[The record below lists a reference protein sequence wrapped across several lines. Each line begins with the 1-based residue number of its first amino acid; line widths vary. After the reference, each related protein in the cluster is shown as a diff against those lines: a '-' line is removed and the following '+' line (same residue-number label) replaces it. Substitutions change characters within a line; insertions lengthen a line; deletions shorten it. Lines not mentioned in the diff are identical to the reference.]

1 SIKMTSSYYPIH
13 EKPGFDADSYAEK
26 IDRALRSGDKDT
38 VAKLIVDIN
47 NSQRQKLKEPY
58 RIRYG
63 KELVPSLDKKF
74 SGDAEKLIFALMD
87 SPLEYDLKQLE
98 SATKGLGTDENVLIE
113 IICSRTPDQLKA
125 IAAHYDKAHKE
136 PLAKAVGGDTSGEFK
151 DLLVALVNGS
161 KDGGHSTNDAQAHD
175 DAVRLFA
182 DGKGKFKGGAEGSH
196 FLQILATQ
204 NMYQLRKVFA
214 EFEKLSG
221 QNIEKAIEKE
231 FSGDLRN
238 AYLTIVRA
246 SVNKQKFFATQL
258 YNSMKGL
265 GTRENDL
272 IRAIVARSEVDLNL
286 IKDEFKQLYNKTLED
301 TIKGDTSGVFRDTL
315 LAICMGNQA

>member
-1 SIKMTSSYYPIH
+1 MTSSYYPIH
-13 EKPGFDADSYAEK
+13 EKPGFEADAYAEK
-26 IDRALRSGDKDT
+26 IERALRNGEKDT

-47 NSQRQKLKEPY
+47 NAQRQKVKEPY

-63 KELVPSLDKKF
+63 KELLQALDKKF
-74 SGDAEKLIFALMD
+74 SGDAETLILALMM
-87 SPLEYDLKQLE
+87 SPLEYDLEQLE
-98 SATKGLGTDENVLIE
+98 KAMKGLGTDEAVLIE

-125 IAAHYDKAHKE
+125 IAAHYDKKHEKA
-136 PLAKAVGGDTSGEFK
+136 PLAKTVAGDTSGEFK
-151 DLLVALVNGS
+151 DLLVALVTGS
-161 KDGGHSTNDAQAHD
+161 KDNGQATNDAQAHD

-182 DGKGKFKGGAEGSH
+182 DGKGKFKGADGSH
-196 FLQILATQ
+196 FLHILATQ

-221 QNIEKAIEKE
+221 QNIENAIEKE
-231 FSGDLRN
+231 FSGDLRA

-258 YNSMKGL
+258 HNSMKGL

-272 IRAIVARSEVDLNL
+272 IRAVVARSEVDLNL
-286 IKDEFKQLYNKTLED
+286 IKEEYKQLYGKPLED
-301 TIKGDTSGVFRDTL
+301 HIKGDTSGVFRDTL
-315 LAICMGNQA
+315 LNICAGNL